1 MDAQVQISQE
11 QLMAYAVRPEDVLT
25 QAFAGAVRTAFSQNV
40 FPALLFGLS
49 KTQFACLLD
58 RYFPGAWRDLF
69 MPVALLDEQS
79 PCPAFREDEIKD
91 LVALL
96 LEHRANDRDEV
107 NWLAYAIATG
117 CMGSNHLW
125 QDMGLTGRQALS
137 DILRNN
143 FTTLHDKNVGN
154 MKWKKF
160 FYKQLC
166 ERAEVNLCKA
176 PSCQVCDDYQKCF
189 GPEDSTGLGML
200 SVTSGRSPQD
210 AELVG

>member
-1 MDAQVQISQE
+1 MDMRVQVTHE
-11 QLMAYAVRPEDVLT
+11 QLMTYARQPDDVLT
-25 QAFAGAVRTAFSQNV
+25 HAFAGAVRTAFSQSV
-40 FPALLFGLS
+40 FPALFFGLTE
-49 KTQFACLLD
+49 TQFGCLLD

-69 MPVALLDEQS
+69 ATAGLFDEQA
-79 PCPAFREDEIKD
+79 PCPSFREDEIKD

-96 LEHRANDRDEV
+96 LDHRASDREEV
-107 NWLAYAIATG
+107 TWLAYALATG

-143 FTTLHDKNVGN
+143 FTALHDKNVGN

-166 ERAEVNLCKA
+166 DRAEVNLCKA

-189 GPEDSTGLGML
+189 GPEDASGLAAL
-200 SVTSGRSPQD
+200 SVASGRAARE
-210 AELVG
+210 AESV